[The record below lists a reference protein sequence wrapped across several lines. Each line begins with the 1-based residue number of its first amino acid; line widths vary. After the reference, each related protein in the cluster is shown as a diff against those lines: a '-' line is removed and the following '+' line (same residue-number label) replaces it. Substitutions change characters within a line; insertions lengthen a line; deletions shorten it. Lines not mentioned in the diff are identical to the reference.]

1 MVAETHT
8 SFEGLRRE
16 DIVDFI
22 VNTLAKIDVDPAAA
36 TAVTLTDCGFSS
48 MLEIDELAELSSQ
61 DILACGSGHPHC
73 MSGGTAAA
81 FSATFAHMLGVLIQQ
96 NLLVYTNHTWVASV
110 WKHFCPL
117 ARRKAKQN
125 EANGDSDKLLGGS
138 WVGSGGETNGRC
150 RLGVDERRGPF
161 A

>member
-48 MLEIDELAELSSQ
+48 MLEIDELAELVGEEYGERTLVG
-61 DILACGSGHPHC
+61 DGLEEID
-73 MSGGTAAA
+73 GGWTVVDFVAALYPDL
-81 FSATFAHMLGVLIQQ
+81 SADG
-96 NLLVYTNHTWVASV
+96 
-110 WKHFCPL
+110 
-117 ARRKAKQN
+117 
-125 EANGDSDKLLGGS
+125 
-138 WVGSGGETNGRC
+138 
-150 RLGVDERRGPF
+150 
-161 A
+161 